1 MELRETLGGRAQ
13 KVANES
19 IGGLFQNWEVS
30 EDRRPSF

>member
-19 IGGLFQNWEVS
+19 IEGPVPELGGI
-30 EDRRPSF
+30 